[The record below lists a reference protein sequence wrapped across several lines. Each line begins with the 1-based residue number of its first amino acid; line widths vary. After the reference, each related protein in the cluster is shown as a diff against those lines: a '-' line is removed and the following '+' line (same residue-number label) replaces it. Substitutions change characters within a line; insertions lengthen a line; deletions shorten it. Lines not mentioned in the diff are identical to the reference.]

1 MRNPT
6 SEQHNCLQFNV
17 WKGLATKYRKL
28 RREAEGDNRQL
39 CCIYTCQT
47 ATIET
52 LRKLLLMQ
60 EQLKQTLHY
69 SNKYDVQFY
78 FDADDVDLL
87 VMQRLRGDLGQVYA
101 DTDHA
106 LVSTGLGD
114 NSSPCSIT
122 NLTRITDT
130 TSCIDVLLSRI
141 IPFDCKIV
149 GDAFWYEVTKND
161 VENRVGRGKPPQK
174 ENAVQSFIV
183 EMEQDGSPVK
193 IQFRYA
199 TKRVVD
205 EHREVVA
212 FSGQSQVLEAFG
224 AAIGSVR
231 CEEKHWFVLSEISP
245 GVTMVKVCMSRVVN
259 FDCDLTFCQPFVDRT
274 IQMLAK
280 QKQMGFEALL
290 EDVEKRLMA
299 GCL

>member
-78 FDADDVDLL
+78 FDADDGDMV
-87 VMQRLRGDLGQVYA
+87 VMQRLRGDLEQ
-101 DTDHA
+101 
-106 LVSTGLGD
+106 
-114 NSSPCSIT
+114 
-122 NLTRITDT
+122 
-130 TSCIDVLLSRI
+130 
-141 IPFDCKIV
+141 
-149 GDAFWYEVTKND
+149 
-161 VENRVGRGKPPQK
+161 PPQK

-259 FDCDLTFCQPFVDRT
+259 FDCDLPLCQPFVDRT

-280 QKQMGFEALL
+280 QKQVGFEALL